1 MIFGVLK
8 DVIHFLDILAF
19 GKYFGLAIYI
29 YIYIEKYFQL
39 SSVSFSLIYQVHLS
53 KSEVNI
59 FSQKEVFQIFTTT
72 ISTKWRYVVHPPFLN
87 IKLN

>member
-29 YIYIEKYFQL
+29 YIYILK
-39 SSVSFSLIYQVHLS
+39 
-53 KSEVNI
+53 NI
-59 FSQKEVFQIFTTT
+59 FNCLQYLS
-72 ISTKWRYVVHPPFLN
+72 L
-87 IKLN
+87 